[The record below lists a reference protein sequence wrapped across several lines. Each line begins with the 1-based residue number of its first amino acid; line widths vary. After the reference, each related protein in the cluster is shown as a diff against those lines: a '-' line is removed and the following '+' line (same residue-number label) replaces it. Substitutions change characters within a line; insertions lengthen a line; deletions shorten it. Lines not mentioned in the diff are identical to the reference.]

1 MDLETLRN
9 KFRGVTVVT
18 VTPFDEGSRIGYD
31 GLASHLEFLL
41 ERGVEVIV
49 PCGNTSEFYSLR
61 REEVKEAL
69 SVTGGPVGGVREPSF
84 PLSETDRDRVKAILK
99 NRKLLPA

>member
-18 VTPFDEGSRIGYD
+18 VTLFEERGRIDHEGP
-31 GLASHLEFLL
+31 ASHLEFLL

-49 PCGNTSEFYSLR
+49 PCGNTSEFYSLT
-61 REEVKEAL
+61 REEVKEATRRSGASANRVSRSPRPTA
-69 SVTGGPVGGVREPSF
+69 SV
-84 PLSETDRDRVKAILK
+84 
-99 NRKLLPA
+99 

>member
-18 VTPFDEGSRIGYD
+18 LTPSNERGRIDYD

-49 PCGNTSEFYSLR
+49 PCGNTSEF
-61 REEVKEAL
+61 
-69 SVTGGPVGGVREPSF
+69 
-84 PLSETDRDRVKAILK
+84 
-99 NRKLLPA
+99 

>member
-1 MDLETLRN
+1 MVTL
-9 KFRGVTVVT
+9 
-18 VTPFDEGSRIGYD
+18 TPFDEGSRIGYD
-31 GLASHLEFLL
+31 GLASHLVFLP

-49 PCGNTSEFYSLR
+49 PLGNTSECFSFR

-69 SVTGGPVGGVREPSF
+69 SKLRRTGGGVREPSC
-84 PLSETDRDRVKAILK
+84 LHSVTDRERVKEILK